1 MSYSAR
7 LSSSE
12 AQARRLKIG
21 FILTRSF
28 TLSAFAL
35 FVDTLRLAS
44 DQLDRSG
51 RVLADWQVLG
61 STRHLITSSCGVQ
74 VAPTSDF
81 VDPGEFDYIAVVG
94 GLLRVEQPVD
104 YETIRFLKRAASKN
118 VPLIGLCTG
127 SFILAEA
134 GLMKEH
140 QTCVSWLHYHEFR
153 ERFPDHDVRPDRLF
167 NLDRKRGSCAGGSSA
182 ADLASALVRRH
193 ISRDAERNALEVL
206 QIEKARTQFDI
217 QTRQPLHD
225 YVNDNRVMATLIN
238 MEQHLEGGITIEQLA
253 ASVGLS
259 RRQLERLFSEKAGMS
274 PALAF
279 RRLRLD
285 RAKQIL
291 LTSRKPIIEVAL
303 DVGFVN
309 TSHFTKEFRR
319 TYGRTPAE
327 MRDFAA
333 RDDKGSKAIAEVSSL
348 ALV

>member
-1 MSYSAR
+1 MTRRSQSEKSYSAR

-182 ADLASALVRRH
+182 ADLAAALVRAT
-193 ISRDAERNALEVL
+193 SAG
-206 QIEKARTQFDI
+206 
-217 QTRQPLHD
+217 TRS
-225 YVNDNRVMATLIN
+225 ATLWKSCRSKRP
-238 MEQHLEGGITIEQLA
+238 ELSST
-253 ASVGLS
+253 S
-259 RRQLERLFSEKAGMS
+259 RRDSRCMTMS
-274 PALAF
+274 TT
-279 RRLRLD
+279 
-285 RAKQIL
+285 I
-291 LTSRKPIIEVAL
+291 
-303 DVGFVN
+303 
-309 TSHFTKEFRR
+309 
-319 TYGRTPAE
+319 
-327 MRDFAA
+327 
-333 RDDKGSKAIAEVSSL
+333 VSWPL
-348 ALV
+348 